1 MSGDLSPCYYSL
13 SGPQF
18 AWFSA
23 FLPYSHFLNSNRP
36 ACAASGSVAFSL
48 HVNLLVADCQRTGRP
63 CPAIRL
69 CYPLS
74 GPQFSWFSAFLP
86 SSLLSQHFIGCIVQE
101 VFGSRHLFALC
112 FKRDSASSSHSLI
125 CLTRIVWTLLLK
137 IEPDCTLSAVC
148 LLSFALLGIARHVDF
163 NAPRPRG
170 RRSEESCFGLSLA
183 HHSHATQ
190 VHRLFRRVFRCFC
203 NTQAF
208 VVAQWRT
215 SKLSSNRSRA
225 ASSITWP
232 CCHRLVFRL

>member
-1 MSGDLSPCYYSL
+1 MFSCIQPLSEQQPTGFHVVRQFGFLAACNSARRRLQEHGTAMSGDLSPCYYSL

-36 ACAASGSVAFSL
+36 ACAVAFSL
-48 HVNLLVADCQRTGRP
+48 HVTLLVADCQRTGRP

-86 SSLLSQHFIGCIVQE
+86 SSLISQHFIGCIVQE

-125 CLTRIVWTLLLK
+125 CLTRIVWTLLWK
-137 IEPDCTLSAVC
+137 IEPD
-148 LLSFALLGIARHVDF
+148 
-163 NAPRPRG
+163 
-170 RRSEESCFGLSLA
+170 
-183 HHSHATQ
+183 
-190 VHRLFRRVFRCFC
+190 
-203 NTQAF
+203 
-208 VVAQWRT
+208 
-215 SKLSSNRSRA
+215 
-225 ASSITWP
+225 
-232 CCHRLVFRL
+232 